1 MVQETINQEPKLSGY
16 RVHAK
21 GPEQGQRGICT
32 FVRRGVN
39 SLEHDCKGDPKLEK
53 QTVEIIVGKESIF
66 LTNVYSNPKQN
77 RQSFKHLFHENLRW
91 AGESTLVVAGDFNAP
106 HTYWGHKAVTVK
118 GRNLLQDATEA
129 DLQLITDPRQPTLMG
144 RKSTDRD
151 TTPDLVFTN
160 EGETTWTNTK
170 EDLGSDHFIVEIQ
183 IPLKGKARTPRKL
196 TFTDW
201 EVFREAAPKGEITDI
216 EAWTKKLQRAA
227 TAATRE
233 IETTEDTDGKMDSSL
248 AHLIEAKQS
257 ITNRWRQQRLN
268 RRLRKKIAELNKKI
282 QEHCTKLSSQQWD
295 DMCHKADK
303 QMHNGATWR
312 LLRHLIDE
320 TKTKGYQHNRM
331 AGIVQTA
338 IRELG
343 EEETKKKLRKK
354 YLPETE
360 KVVHG
365 DYTGTENERQDRDLE
380 PWEVRNALQRVNGKS
395 AAGKD
400 KVNNKTLRNL
410 SDEAGSVISPLLF
423 NLVMT
428 KIARRLETQSV
439 RHTIYADDITLWSVR
454 DEEQQAQDELQEAVL
469 SIEEELEGTG
479 LACSP
484 SKSELLVIN
493 PKKKTWDQ
501 LTVQTGTGQVI
512 PRVKKI
518 RILGLIVDE
527 TRKNME
533 TVHKLEHKTN
543 AAIQLVKRVANRKG
557 GMRENSLMRMV
568 QSFVISHLAYIAAF
582 HNWKYNEKKRLNCM
596 IRKAY
601 KKALGLYAS
610 TNTEKMESLGVHNRL
625 EEVIVAQRTAQVA
638 RLEKTRTGR
647 ETLRKLKIEA
657 QTGPEDRQVDSTAM
671 GRLDIRPIP
680 RHMHPVHD
688 EGRRKARA
696 QALTREHGE
705 DSGTVHVDAAR
716 HGDHFVAAVVRAK
729 DGGLVTAASIRTQEV
744 RVAEEVAI
752 ALAASLPT
760 VKVVLSDSMRALR
773 NFMAGRISQAAARTL
788 DNKSCGKVTLKWY
801 PAHEEGNA
809 VADAMARALGDRAG
823 SQSSHYEPPKANG
836 TRSFPVAILLDIV
849 LVPVNV
855 NELNIGSD
863 AVRRDTPFPSVIG
876 GIAPTLDDSKHLIFE
891 PGISRKQ
898 TIWQVL
904 P

>member
-1 MVQETINQEPKLSGY
+1 MYGFREMLCTQDAMALIKKEVVDAKNRGRALLGLDLQSAFDKVKHSAILQ
-16 RVHAK
+16 RVEEL
-21 GPEQGQRGICT
+21 GFG
-32 FVRRGVN
+32 RR
-39 SLEHDCKGDPKLEK
+39 SYDYIRD
-53 QTVEIIVGKESIF
+53 F
-66 LTNVYSNPKQN
+66 LTGRTAKLQV
-77 RQSFKHLFHENLRW
+77 
-91 AGESTLVVAGDFNAP
+91 GEL
-106 HTYWGHKAVTVK
+106 
-118 GRNLLQDATEA
+118 
-129 DLQLITDPRQPTLMG
+129 
-144 RKSTDRD
+144 
-151 TTPDLVFTN
+151 
-160 EGETTWTNTK
+160 
-170 EDLGSDHFIVEIQ
+170 
-183 IPLKGKARTPRKL
+183 
-196 TFTDW
+196 
-201 EVFREAAPKGEITDI
+201 DI
-216 EAWTKKLQRAA
+216 E
-227 TAATRE
+227 E
-233 IETTEDTDGKMDSSL
+233 
-248 AHLIEAKQS
+248 
-257 ITNRWRQQRLN
+257 
-268 RRLRKKIAELNKKI
+268 
-282 QEHCTKLSSQQWD
+282 
-295 DMCHKADK
+295 
-303 QMHNGATWR
+303 
-312 LLRHLIDE
+312 
-320 TKTKGYQHNRM
+320 
-331 AGIVQTA
+331 
-338 IRELG
+338 RELG
-343 EEETKKKLRKK
+343 S
-354 YLPETE
+354 
-360 KVVHG
+360 V
-365 DYTGTENERQDRDLE
+365 GTPQ
-380 PWEVRNALQRVNGKS
+380 
-395 AAGKD
+395 
-400 KVNNKTLRNL
+400 
-410 SDEAGSVISPLLF
+410 GSVISPLLF

-493 PKKKTWDQ
+493 PKKKTWNQ

-557 GMRENSLMRMV
+557 GMRENSLLRMV

-601 KKALGLYAS
+601 KNALGLYAS

-823 SQSSHYEPPKANG
+823 SQSSHYEPREYGEMLRTFRLDRQLLPAPHPNL
-836 TRSFPVAILLDIV
+836 TRK
-849 LVPVNV
+849 
-855 NELNIGSD
+855 E
-863 AVRRDTPFPSVIG
+863 AVVFRQLQTRCMFTPVIG
-876 GIAPTLDDSKHLIFE
+876 KHILPDLFQDDVCKLCKSDRATLAHIAWDCTKRRREASQEADLPPEFKDATESDNYEVQLQAVQQIAALLERQS
-891 PGISRKQ
+891 PRR
-898 TIWQVL
+898 VL
-904 P
+904 ATT